1 LPIVVLGAGG
11 AVLGGALTFEILRQG
26 AEREAKREA
35 TQVGYKEKL
44 DAMETRRT
52 TARVLAGIGGGLVL
66 AGGALL
72 VVDLLGSKPKQSAA
86 LAVGVRPGGASLEG
100 SF

>member
-1 LPIVVLGAGG
+1 VLGA
-11 AVLGGALTFEILRQG
+11 ALTFEILRQG
-26 AEREAKREA
+26 SEREAKRES

-44 DAMETRRT
+44 DEMTSRRT
-52 TARVLAGIGGGLVL
+52 TARVLLGIGGGLVL

-72 VVDLLGSKPKQSAA
+72 VVDLVGSAPEKTAA
-86 LAVGVRPGGASLEG
+86 LRLGVGPSGATFSG